1 MKQPSNLNEVLV
13 RFARMMAN
21 ERHEASALSKL
32 VDVVVDK
39 LDVDAAAVLHVTE
52 DRIALAATRNL
63 PHETIGWTA
72 RGVFAPE
79 LFRGLLDSI
88 HYPYKAVETLP
99 MIAGGELFGALVL
112 ISQDPIDLGDGRR
125 EQLEALA
132 NIAAT
137 TAGRAAKCNEVARL
151 STGSHPELTDQLQLI
166 GPTPLGIS
174 HDVRNILNPLSLQL
188 EILRRHVGRGAYEE
202 ALATIVD
209 MRKVISE
216 GADLVDRLCDSR
228 T

>member
-1 MKQPSNLNEVLV
+1 MKQSNLNEVVV

-21 ERHEASALSKL
+21 ERHEAGALSKL

-39 LDVDAAAVLHVTE
+39 LDVDAAAVLRVTD

-63 PHETIGWTA
+63 PPEAIGWTA
-72 RGVFAPE
+72 RGAFAPE
-79 LFRGLLDSI
+79 LFRGLLDSV
-88 HYPYKAVETLP
+88 HYPYKAIETIP
-99 MIAGGELFGALVL
+99 MIAGGEVWGALVL
-112 ISQDPIDLGDGRR
+112 ISLHPIDLRAGRR

-137 TAGRAAKCNEVARL
+137 TAGRAAKCIEVARL
-151 STGSHPELTDQLQLI
+151 STGSHTDQLQLL
-166 GPTPLGIS
+166 GPTTLGIS

-209 MRKVISE
+209 MRKVILE
-216 GADLVDRLCDSR
+216 GANLVDRLCDSR